1 MSSAGQLTGS
11 TALLLPVTLAMHSPL
26 DMAMPSTTVL
36 IALILLAVACTAFAY
51 LLFFNILSSAGAT
64 NIALVTLLVPVTAV
78 LLGVL
83 VLGEKLLVNHL
94 IGMAGISLGL
104 LLLDGRL
111 FRRHNM

>member
-1 MSSAGQLTGS
+1 MISSAGQLTGS
-11 TALLLPVTLAMHSPL
+11 TALLLPFTLTMHSPL
-26 DMAMPSTTVL
+26 NIAMPGTATL
-36 IALILLAVACTAFAY
+36 TALILLAIACTAFAY

-83 VLGEKLLVNHL
+83 ALGEKLLASHL

-104 LLLDGRL
+104 LVLDGRL
-111 FRRHNM
+111 FRR